1 MKTYP
6 RKNRRLARHPR
17 VPAFSPAPMRERADG
32 WTPARQAAFLAH
44 LAITRSV
51 SAAARKVKMARET
64 AYRLRRK
71 PGAASF
77 AAAWDAVL
85 GRGDG
90 KRKVTSAER
99 RRRALLGL
107 LKPVIYQGRHVGTM
121 EKADNTAL
129 LGHLALLGFDPP
141 DADEICER
149 SQSFGH
155 DFASF
160 WSDEIPPLPGEELRG
175 TPPGRPGRS
184 RTDGPFPAYRDA
196 GPRREIR
203 R

>member
-6 RKNRRLARHPR
+6 RKVRRRARHPR
-17 VPAFSPAPMRERADG
+17 VPAFSPARVRERADG

-44 LAITRSV
+44 LAVTRSV

-71 PGAASF
+71 PGGEGF
-77 AAAWDAVL
+77 AAAWDAAL
-85 GRGDG
+85 GRGSG
-90 KRKVTSAER
+90 KRKVTTDER

-107 LKPVIYQGRHVGTM
+107 LKPVIYRGRHVGTM

-129 LGHLALLGFDPP
+129 LGHLASFGQQPP
-141 DADEICER
+141 DGDAAGAR

-155 DFASF
+155 DFA
-160 WSDEIPPLPGEELRG
+160 
-175 TPPGRPGRS
+175 
-184 RTDGPFPAYRDA
+184 
-196 GPRREIR
+196 
-203 R
+203 